1 MSIIEK
7 KFSESLA
14 LGNELSIDNSVME
27 LPHYIDHTKIQR
39 LTKINFPFTIL
50 IFFCLL
56 ECNECLNGTILR

>member
-39 LTKINFPFTIL
+39 LTKIS
-50 IFFCLL
+50 LL

>member
-39 LTKINFPFTIL
+39 LTKINFPFKIL
-50 IFFCLL
+50 FFFAC
-56 ECNECLNGTILR
+56 